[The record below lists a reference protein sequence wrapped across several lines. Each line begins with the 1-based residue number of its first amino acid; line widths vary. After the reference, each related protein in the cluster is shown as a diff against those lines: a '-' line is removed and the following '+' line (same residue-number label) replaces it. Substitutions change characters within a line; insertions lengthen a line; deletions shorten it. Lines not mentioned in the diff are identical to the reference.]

1 MPLRDYQQEAL
12 DALENYVSLEEGN
25 PLVVM
30 PTGSGKSHV
39 IAEFVLHMKQQKDA
53 KALIVSHVKE
63 IILQNY
69 EKLNNVWEGDIG
81 LYGASFKSR
90 DTDNDIIYAQLQSV
104 WNKVGKLPSFD
115 LLVVDEAH
123 LVPKDGEGM
132 YRSLVVAL
140 KEKNPDLCVVGF
152 TATPY
157 RLNSGMLTEGEGA
170 IFDDIA
176 IDFSSGDNLLRLI
189 DDGYLAPLVTKCMD
203 TQYDVESVGIRG
215 GEFIRSDLQ
224 EKMNDEGKT
233 IKAIQETIKKG
244 QNRKQWLIF
253 CAGVNHAEMVCSI
266 LRLYDISAKVVT
278 GETSQTERDQL
289 IADYKAGKIKAL
301 VNCDVLTT
309 GFDAPNTDLIV
320 MLRPT
325 QSPGL
330 YVQMMGRGM
339 RPSDG
344 KKDCLVLD
352 FARNIE
358 RHGPINQIKPNAKGQ
373 RRKPG
378 QMLVKSC
385 KECQSY
391 VPKAANTCPDCG
403 YQFPMRKL
411 QLDLVA
417 SQLEIIS
424 KNEKKERYDLKVIDM
439 WVGHHLA
446 KGKNVPVLKVSY
458 KTPNKIIN
466 EFICFEHTGYARQKA
481 VAWWNHMV
489 SGESL
494 RRSPPITIDEAL
506 FRQTEIN
513 KPNLI
518 KVDFTGRY
526 PNVVNYLYADR

>member
-12 DALENYVSLEEGN
+12 DALENYIAVESGN

-39 IAEFVLHMKQQKDA
+39 IAEFVKHMNEQKKQ
-53 KALIVSHVKE
+53 KALVVSHVKE
-63 IILQNY
+63 ILFQNY
-69 EKLNNVWEGDIG
+69 EKLKNAWEGDIG
-81 LYGASFKSR
+81 MYGASLGRR

-104 WNKVGKLPSFD
+104 WNKVGTLPSFNT
-115 LLVVDEAH
+115 LIIDEAH

-132 YRSLVVAL
+132 YRSLIVAL
-140 KEKNPDLCVVGF
+140 REQNPELNVVGF

-170 IFDDIA
+170 IFDDVA

-189 DDGYLAPLVTKCMD
+189 DDGYLAPLVTKCMA

-215 GEFIRSDLQ
+215 GEFIQSDLQ
-224 EKMNDEGKT
+224 AKMNDEGKT
-233 IKAIQETIKKG
+233 IKVIQEVLNKG
-244 QNRKQWLIF
+244 ALRKQWLIF
-253 CAGVNHAEMVCSI
+253 CAGISHSEMVCSI
-266 LRLYDISAKVVT
+266 LRLNGVSAKVVT
-278 GETSQTERDQL
+278 GDTKPKERDQL
-289 IADYKAGKIKAL
+289 IEDFKTGRLKAL

-339 RPSDG
+339 RVAEG
-344 KKDCLVLD
+344 KENCLVLD
-352 FARNIE
+352 FAKNIE
-358 RHGPINQIKPNAKGQ
+358 RHGPINQIKPNKKGQ
-373 RRKPG
+373 RRKTG
-378 QMLVKSC
+378 VMLVKSC

-391 VPKAANTCPDCG
+391 VPKAATACPDCG

-411 QLDLVA
+411 QLDLVS
-417 SQLEIIS
+417 SQLDIIS
-424 KNEKKERYDLKVIDM
+424 NKKKVERYDIKVIDM

-446 KGKNVPVLKVSY
+446 KGKDTPVLKVSY
-458 KTPNKIIN
+458 KTPNKIIS

-481 VAWWNHMV
+481 VNWWNNV
-489 SGESL
+489 ISGESL
-494 RRSPPITIDEAL
+494 RRSPPLTIDEAL

-513 KPNLI
+513 KPKAI

-526 PNVVNYLYADR
+526 PNIVNHIYDR